1 MGEDGTE
8 YEEPNGGAGSVN
20 RAYDDQ
26 THDDVLA
33 TTDLL
38 AVDGVVSKGRQHV
51 RDRIGGASLG
61 RPLGYALPGADLQGA
76 ADGGVAAAA
85 THRDILLCF
94 PFDLEELPEGRGYQQ
109 VSLAVRLDDGTH
121 ALTLHPAPGTTAAD
135 GTEVAAFGLGRD
147 RLRWTFRAPGRSGAL
162 RPDGRW
168 AQAVVRL
175 PGTAAEVSGRLSLT
189 TVTVQPVLGGT
200 FLRREAE
207 TPYDTPFRLQVAEV
221 WPAATPLAHPGALPG
236 AWALCAY
243 EEGASEEGAST
254 DGEEAGPDSR
264 ELPPGLRR
272 LCLAVDIEKYSA
284 RDNADMVR
292 LQRVL
297 LRTLRSACE
306 QAGIEWRHCGRQA
319 QGDGYLLVLEPGID
333 ETRVVPRLLDG
344 LAAGLAVANAPA
356 TASDRTKPG
365 GRAADSRVPGS
376 IRMRASLHQGI
387 VHEADSG
394 YAGSA
399 VVALFRVLDSG
410 PVRRALAETLSTHLV
425 VAFSDALYQD
435 LVATGYEGL
444 SATGFRRVEIH
455 VEAKSFTGVAWIR
468 AMHPGVTRGC

>member
-1 MGEDGTE
+1 MGVREHE
-8 YEEPNGGAGSVN
+8 HEPGHEFDHDLA
-20 RAYDDQ
+20 
-26 THDDVLA
+26 HDDVLA
-33 TTDLL
+33 TTDLIAL
-38 AVDGVVSKGRQHV
+38 DSVVPKGGHPV
-51 RDRIGGASLG
+51 RDRIAGASLG
-61 RPLGYALPGADLQGA
+61 RPLGYALPGAALLGRPGCSGDDADAAKYRDL
-76 ADGGVAAAA
+76 
-85 THRDILLCF
+85 LLCF
-94 PFDLEELPEGRGYQQ
+94 PFDLEELPDGRGYQH
-109 VSLAVRLDDGTH
+109 VTLAVWLDEGTH
-121 ALTLHPAPGTTAAD
+121 ALALHPAPGTTAAD
-135 GTEVAAFGLGRD
+135 GTEVAAFGLGQD
-147 RLRWTFRAPGRSGAL
+147 RLRWTYRAPGRSGAL

-175 PGTAAEVSGRLSLT
+175 PVTAAEVSGRLSLT

-207 TPYDTPFRLQVAEV
+207 TPYDTPFRLRLADT
-221 WPAATPLAHPGALPG
+221 WPAAAPVAHDGAFPG
-236 AWALCAY
+236 AWALAGY
-243 EEGASEEGAST
+243 EDGAAV
-254 DGEEAGPDSR
+254 DGDTPGEA
-264 ELPPGLRR
+264 LPPGLRR

-297 LRTLRSACE
+297 LRTLRAACE
-306 QAGIEWRHCGRQA
+306 QAGVEWQRCGRQA

-333 ETRVVPRLLDG
+333 ESRVVPALLAG
-344 LAAGLAVANAPA
+344 LAAGLAEANASA
-356 TASDRTKPG
+356 AAAAGASHG
-365 GRAADSRVPGS
+365 GRDRGPTVPGD

-410 PVRRALAETLSTHLV
+410 PVRRALADTLSTHLV

-444 SATGFRRVEIH
+444 SADGFERAEIRS
-455 VEAKSFTGVAWIR
+455 EAKSFTGVAWIR
-468 AMHPGVTRGC
+468 AMPPSRSAVFAF

>member
-1 MGEDGTE
+1 MGDERTE
-8 YEEPNGGAGSVN
+8 YEEQDGGVQAATPDHDN
-20 RAYDDQ
+20 RAHDHRA
-26 THDDVLA
+26 HDDVLA
-33 TTDLL
+33 TTDLF
-38 AVDGVVSKGRQHV
+38 AVDGAVSKGSQPV

-61 RPLGYALPGADLQGA
+61 RPLGYALPGADLAGA
-76 ADGGVAAAA
+76 ADGGAAAAA

-94 PFDLEELPEGRGYQQ
+94 PFDLEELPDGRGYQQ
-109 VSLAVRLDDGTH
+109 VTVTVRLDGATH
-121 ALTLHPAPGTTAAD
+121 ALALHPAPGTTGAD
-135 GTEVAAFGLGRD
+135 GTEVAAFGLGSS

-189 TVTVQPVLGGT
+189 TVTVQPMLGGT

-207 TPYDTPFRLQVAEV
+207 TPYDTPFRLQVAEI
-221 WPAATPLAHPGALPG
+221 WPAATPPARLGALPG
-236 AWALCAY
+236 AWALSAY
-243 EEGASEEGAST
+243 EDGAAA
-254 DGEEAGPDSR
+254 DGEERPDGE

-297 LRTLRSACE
+297 LRTLRAACE
-306 QAGIEWRHCGRQA
+306 QAGIEWRRCGRQA

-333 ETRVVPRLLDG
+333 ETRVVPGLLDG
-344 LAAGLAVANAPA
+344 LAAGLAVANTPAAAP
-356 TASDRTKPG
+356 DRTKPG
-365 GRAADSRVPGS
+365 GRVADAGAPGR

-399 VVALFRVLDSG
+399 VVALFRVLDSA
-410 PVRRALAETLSTHLV
+410 PVRGALAETHSTHLV

-444 SATGFRRVEIH
+444 HATGFRRVEIH

-468 AMHPGVTRGC
+468 AVHPSPGG